1 MRKIL
6 LIIFASLF
14 TLHGHGHGLQA
25 MLSHYSTENGL
36 TSNAVSDIIQDKD
49 GYIWISTWNGLCRY
63 DGYHFFNYTTGTASG
78 IPFLH
83 NRILEIAADTECN
96 IWMRM
101 YDNRIFVLNRR
112 TDCIENPFR
121 NIKNGSNFISTLP
134 ITVSNDGHI
143 YSYVQGKGIYQL
155 RLSDQHIYHRL
166 FPLHRLE
173 IKKMVIGN
181 TDQLWLVTTKG
192 LAALHVKTGKIEWIK
207 VMLSK
212 NISAMTL
219 SRNTLYI
226 GTHSGELFVLSPTF
240 PYHITRH
247 VSLGK
252 EPISSLNVDSHGI
265 IWYTTQKEGISRYNP
280 ANGSRK
286 DFTQEVPAPESDTH
300 GATLYEFGNLLWAKM
315 NHGGFGYYDR
325 KHDVFEYFY
334 NSPDNSWNLSN
345 TVATYLALPEGVLWM
360 STNRR
365 GLEKLELMNERIRRQ
380 YVAPDSKTFGI
391 NEVRGMLYDPIHR
404 QTILSNKRGDV
415 FFYQGTKG
423 TKPVRILHLGGRIYG
438 LSCDHEG
445 GIWISNKDK
454 GLFLYKGNTIHHFT
468 SQDRS
473 KFHLNSDAVY
483 ETVQDR
489 KGNIW
494 VATYGGGVNLIR
506 TIKEVKGKLYIPFL
520 NRNNWRG
527 MHYPSKDYQKVRT
540 ICQGPEG
547 NIWAGTTD
555 GILILTLH
563 GKKGVSATPLQQTEE
578 KGGQLAN
585 NDIIQIVRA
594 HDGSLWIATNGGGL
608 CHTLGKDKEGKWRFE
623 TFNQESGLPSD
634 EIRGITFSKN
644 GDVWFSSDQ
653 NICSYDI
660 QKKLLTNFTMQDG
673 VGGVAC
679 SEGSA
684 ITLPNGKMLFGTL
697 NGYYIVDR
705 SKLTTQKGSMLRLQ
719 ITDFFVNDQLMSPRL
734 NKTYDYYVPDSNYV
748 RLPSRTSVFA
758 FRFASLNYQLQH
770 RVHYQYMLEGYDDIW
785 KNVDATRSVSFS
797 DIPAGTYQFRV
808 KAFLLESPGKYD
820 ERTMTVVVPPYLF
833 ASTTALLIYFFLT
846 IIGISFFLY
855 WRGEIKRRQIE
866 QMRVLKVGPQ
876 EIAFQR
882 DDDYEFV
889 KKLLDWLELHYSDS
903 NMKVEDMVSQSRLSR
918 TSFYNQLKTLTG
930 LSPKEFVSDFR
941 LKKAMMY
948 LEKDTCTIA
957 EVAYNTGFNDPVYFA
972 RIFKQKT
979 GLTPKQYR
987 QDPSSV
993 HSQGGEEQ
1001 HGT

>member
-6 LIIFASLF
+6 LIIFAFLH
-14 TLHGHGHGLQA
+14 TLYGHTQGLQA

-36 TSNAVSDIIQDKD
+36 TSNAVSDIIQDKY

-83 NRILEIAADTECN
+83 NRILEIAADTGSN

-101 YDNRIFVLNRR
+101 YDNRIFVLNRK
-112 TDCIENPFR
+112 TDCIENPFHDM
-121 NIKNGSNFISTLP
+121 KDGSNFISTLP
-134 ITVSNDGHI
+134 ITVSTDGHV
-143 YSYVQGKGIYQL
+143 YSYIQGKGIYQL
-155 RLSDQHIYHRL
+155 RLSDQQIHHRL
-166 FPLHRLE
+166 FPLHHLE
-173 IKKMVIGN
+173 IKKMVSGHTN
-181 TDQLWLVTTKG
+181 QLWIVTTKG
-192 LAALHVKTGKIEWIK
+192 LAALNVKTGKIEWIRT
-207 VMLSK
+207 VPSQDL
-212 NISAMTL
+212 SAMTL
-219 SRNTLYI
+219 YRNDLYI
-226 GTHSGELFVLSPTF
+226 GTHGGELFVLSSTF
-240 PYHITRH
+240 PYRVTRH
-247 VSLGK
+247 VSLGQ

-280 ANGSRK
+280 ADGSKK

-325 KHDVFEYFY
+325 KHDDFKYFY

-380 YVAPDSKTFGI
+380 YVAPESKAFGI
-391 NEVRGMLYDPIHR
+391 NEVRGMLYDPIHH

-415 FFYQGTKG
+415 FFYQGTDGK
-423 TKPVRILHLGGRIYG
+423 KPVRILHLGGRIYG
-438 LSCDHEG
+438 LSWDHEG

-454 GLFLYKGNTIHHFT
+454 GLFLYKDNTLHHFT
-468 SQDRS
+468 SQDKS
-473 KFHLNSDAVY
+473 DFHLNSDAVY

-506 TIKEVKGKLYIPFL
+506 TTKNAEGKLNIQFL
-520 NRNNWRG
+520 NRNNWQG

-540 ICQGPEG
+540 ICQGPEDQ
-547 NIWAGTTD
+547 IWAGTTD
-555 GILILTLH
+555 GILILTRH
-563 GKKGVSATPLQQTEE
+563 SHFGVSATPLQQTEE

-653 NICSYDI
+653 NICSYDT

-697 NGYYIVDR
+697 NGFYIVDR

-734 NKTYDYYVPDSNYV
+734 NKTYDYYVPDSNFV

-770 RVHYQYMLEGYDDIW
+770 RVHYQYMLEGYDDRW
-785 KNVDATRSVSFS
+785 KNADATRTVSFS
-797 DIPAGTYQFRV
+797 DIPAGTYHFRV

-820 ERTMTVVVPPYLF
+820 ERTITVVVPPYLF
-833 ASTTALLIYFFLT
+833 ASTTALLIYFFL
-846 IIGISFFLY
+846 IVIGISFFLY
-855 WRGEIKRRQIE
+855 WRDETKRRQIE

-889 KKLLDWLELHYSDS
+889 KKLLDWLELHYSES
-903 NMKVEDMVSQSRLSR
+903 NMKIDDMVSQSRLSR
-918 TSFYNQLKTLTG
+918 TSFYNQLKALTG

-972 RIFKQKT
+972 RIFKQRT

-987 QDPSSV
+987 QDPSSA
-993 HSQGGEEQ
+993 HSQGDGERQ
-1001 HGT
+1001 DA